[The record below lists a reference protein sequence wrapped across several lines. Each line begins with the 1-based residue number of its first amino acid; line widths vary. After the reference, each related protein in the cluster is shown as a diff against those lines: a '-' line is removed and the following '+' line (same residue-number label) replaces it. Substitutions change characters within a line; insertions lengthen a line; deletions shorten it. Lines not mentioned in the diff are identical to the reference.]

1 MNNDELMHYGVLGM
15 HWGVRR
21 GRTGQTIAKAQRKM
35 TKLDAKHTK
44 AVNKRANTKRPLI
57 RTDFSDAK
65 FRRRDRNVTYTT
77 AAARKWLKKVDK
89 VLGTK
94 TMNEMKNADGT
105 NAARRYFEDIF
116 RVCVSSSGA
125 NATYLINLKELS
137 SIKKI

>member
-1 MNNDELMHYGVLGM
+1 MGDIINNDELMHYGVLGM

-116 RVCVSSSGA
+116 S
-125 NATYLINLKELS
+125 NT
-137 SIKKI
+137 

>member
-1 MNNDELMHYGVLGM
+1 MNNDELMHYGILGM

-21 GRTGQTIAKAQRKM
+21 GRTGQTIAKAQKKM

-89 VLGTK
+89 VLDTK

-116 RVCVSSSGA
+116 S
-125 NATYLINLKELS
+125 NT
-137 SIKKI
+137 

>member
-1 MNNDELMHYGVLGM
+1 MGYIMNNDELMHYGVLGM

-116 RVCVSSSGA
+116 S
-125 NATYLINLKELS
+125 NT
-137 SIKKI
+137 

>member
-1 MNNDELMHYGVLGM
+1 MNNNELMHYGILGM

-21 GRTGQTIAKAQRKM
+21 GRTGQTIAKAQKKM

-105 NAARRYFEDIF
+105 NAARRYFEDTF
-116 RVCVSSSGA
+116 S
-125 NATYLINLKELS
+125 NT
-137 SIKKI
+137 

>member
-1 MNNDELMHYGVLGM
+1 MGDIMNNDELMHYGVLGM

-21 GRTGQTIAKAQRKM
+21 GRTDQTIAKAQKKM

-116 RVCVSSSGA
+116 S
-125 NATYLINLKELS
+125 NT
-137 SIKKI
+137 